1 MFDATYSGDKVSYK
15 TAADNAS
22 KLDDTLF
29 GWSTVADK
37 DGNISVWMLETAA
50 ETDVID
56 WVKANYANFGGTA
69 IDGVYDGTNST
80 VTFSN
85 LDFGYYY
92 ITSGLGSAVTIDSAV
107 PAQTVY
113 DKNETTPVDPTK
125 TIVSVDGTAKDSV
138 TSADAH
144 VGSVVGFKLEGSTNN
159 WIDKDTI
166 RESWSI
172 TDTPT
177 NMTIDLSTVVVK
189 FNGTEL
195 AADAYTASV
204 SESGALTISVP
215 MVDDKKN
222 SIYPAM
228 VACDDAG
235 RIGSTGTIHRGD
247 P

>member
-1 MFDATYSGDKVSYK
+1 MWLRTSESAF
-15 TAADNAS
+15 AADNAS

-69 IDGVYDGTNST
+69 IDGVFDETNST